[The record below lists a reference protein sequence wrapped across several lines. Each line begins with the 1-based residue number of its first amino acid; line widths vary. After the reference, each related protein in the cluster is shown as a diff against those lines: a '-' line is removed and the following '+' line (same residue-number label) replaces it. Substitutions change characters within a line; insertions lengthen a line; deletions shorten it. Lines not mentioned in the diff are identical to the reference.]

1 MHTRRAFL
9 AIVTFG
15 VVTLLTTRAQ
25 AVATIP
31 RLCFLAP
38 SPRERLPW
46 YDPFFQRLRDLG
58 YVDGRT
64 INIDYLSADD
74 RAERFPALAGEC
86 LRLKADIIVA
96 TTTPSALAA
105 KGATR
110 TIPIVMLGTGDPVVT
125 GIVNSLARPGEN
137 ISGLS
142 HMAPGLSAKRL
153 EVLKEAVPRVS
164 KVLVLSYPTDPI
176 AAPQVKELQNAARSL
191 GVKLLIHDIRTAD
204 DLPLAFDAGAKER
217 ADGLLTTVES
227 IFAIHRT
234 QVIELASKHRLP
246 AIYPSRT
253 FVDASGL
260 MSYGVNF
267 PSFWAGAATYVDKI
281 LKGAK
286 PGDLPVEQPTQFE
299 LVINMKTAKA
309 FGLTIPHSLVERADE
324 VIR

>member
-1 MHTRRAFL
+1 
-9 AIVTFG
+9 
-15 VVTLLTTRAQ
+15 
-25 AVATIP
+25 VATIP

-38 SPRERLPW
+38 SPRQRLPW
-46 YDPFFQRLRDLG
+46 YDPFFQHLRDLG

-96 TTTPSALAA
+96 TTTPAALAA

-110 TIPIVMLGTGDPVVT
+110 TIPIIMLGTGDPVVT

-164 KVLVLSYPTDPI
+164 KVLVLSYLTDPI

-191 GVKLLIHDIRTAD
+191 GVKLLIHDIRTAA
-204 DLPLAFDAGAKER
+204 DLPVAFDAGAKER
-217 ADGLLTTVES
+217 AEGLLTTVES

-234 QVIELASKHRLP
+234 RVIELASKHGLP

-253 FVDASGL
+253 FVDAGGL

-299 LVINMKTAKA
+299 LIINMKTAEA
-309 FGLTIPHSLVERADE
+309 FGLTIPQSLVGRADE